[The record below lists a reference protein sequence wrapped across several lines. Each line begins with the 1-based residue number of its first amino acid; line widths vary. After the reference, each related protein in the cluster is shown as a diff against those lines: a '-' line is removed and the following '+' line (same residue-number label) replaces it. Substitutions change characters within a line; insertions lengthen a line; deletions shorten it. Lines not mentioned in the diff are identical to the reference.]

1 MQKNRISFLK
11 VGGGFSEARGL
22 GPFLNIFYGSIKEVL
37 GGFFVIFLFH
47 PFIDTPYLR
56 VDSLLKQMQSIELN
70 KLGRKSGRCC
80 VGKARG
86 AKVKMSA
93 QLTLVA
99 HFEHFN
105 TSLVEF
111 ANVARGV

>member
-1 MQKNRISFLK
+1 MIHSGLK
-11 VGGGFSEARGL
+11 VAHIVFQSL
-22 GPFLNIFYGSIKEVL
+22 MSPNDS
-37 GGFFVIFLFH
+37 
-47 PFIDTPYLR
+47 LR

-70 KLGRKSGRCC
+70 KLGRKSGTCC

-105 TSLVEF
+105 TSPVEF

>member
-47 PFIDTPYLR
+47 PFIDTPYYDRCNGPGSVLQIQIDANTNR
-56 VDSLLKQMQSIELN
+56 CKYKN
-70 KLGRKSGRCC
+70 KL
-80 VGKARG
+80 
-86 AKVKMSA
+86 M
-93 QLTLVA
+93 QI
-99 HFEHFN
+99 
-105 TSLVEF
+105 
-111 ANVARGV
+111 

>member
-1 MQKNRISFLK
+1 MVHSGLK
-11 VGGGFSEARGL
+11 VAH
-22 GPFLNIFYGSIKEVL
+22 I
-37 GGFFVIFLFH
+37 LFQSLLS
-47 PFIDTPYLR
+47 PNNGLR

-93 QLTLVA
+93 QLTLA
-99 HFEHFN
+99 HFDLNN
-105 TSLVEF
+105 TSPAEF
-111 ANVARGV
+111 ANVARGCDSG

>member
-1 MQKNRISFLK
+1 MVHSGLK
-11 VGGGFSEARGL
+11 VAHI
-22 GPFLNIFYGSIKEVL
+22 IFQSL
-37 GGFFVIFLFH
+37 LS
-47 PFIDTPYLR
+47 PNNSLR

-70 KLGRKSGRCC
+70 KLRRKSGRCC

-99 HFEHFN
+99 YFN
-105 TSLVEF
+105 TSPVEF
-111 ANVARGV
+111 ANVARGCDSG